1 MKVHAFQRAGPQINL
16 SATVTAR
23 EVVIGLGANG
33 AGIGVICDRHGVIPH
48 TVKPIHNVFPAITPG
63 RAWRRAN
70 TQMNVSTSEKEVL
83 SDLATGLTAP
93 DNKDRSLRE

>member
-16 SATVTAR
+16 SATVTAS

-33 AGIGVICDRHGVIPH
+33 ARIRVICDRHGVIPH
-48 TVKPIHNVFPAITPG
+48 SVKPIHNIFPAITSG

-70 TQMNVSTSEKEVL
+70 TQMNLSTSEKEVL
-83 SDLATGLTAP
+83 SDLTTGLTASN
-93 DNKDRSLRE
+93 NKDRPLRE